1 MSAAILVVEDD
12 ADTLELVALGLE
24 DAGYRALRAANA
36 EEAESALA
44 DEVPDGVVLDLVLP
58 GQSGLALL
66 RRLRFEERTR
76 HVPVL
81 LLTAH
86 ALEQDRVLG
95 LEAGADDY
103 IVKPFSA
110 RELAARVGAVLRRR
124 RIRGSSPELVEIGG
138 VQADPLTQRASAGGQ
153 ALDLPRTQFRLL
165 YFLMTHP
172 DRLYSRSQLRELVWP
187 DEASLEERSVDVHI
201 TRLRK
206 ALAATGN
213 ERLIET
219 VRGSGYRLRGS
230 SPSG

>member
-1 MSAAILVVEDD
+1 MGAAILVVEDD
-12 ADTLELVALGLE
+12 PETLELVALGLE
-24 DAGYRALRAANA
+24 DAGYRALRAASA
-36 EEAESALA
+36 EEAEAALA
-44 DEVPDGVVLDLVLP
+44 GELPEGVVLDLVLP

-66 RRLRFEERTR
+66 RRMRFEERTQD
-76 HVPVL
+76 VPVL

-86 ALEQDRVLG
+86 AFEQDRVLG

-110 RELAARVGAVLRRR
+110 RELAARIGAVLRRR
-124 RIRGSSPELVEIGG
+124 RSFGRSPELVEIGD

-153 ALDLPRTQFRLL
+153 PLDLPRTQFRLL

-172 DRLYSRSQLRELVWP
+172 GRLYSRGQLRELVWA
-187 DEASLEERSVDVHI
+187 DEVSLEERSIDVHV

-206 ALAATGN
+206 ALAASGN
-213 ERLIET
+213 EQLIET

-230 SPSG
+230 

>member
-1 MSAAILVVEDD
+1 MGAAILVVEDD
-12 ADTLELVALGLE
+12 PNTLELVALGLE
-24 DAGYRALRAANA
+24 DAGYRTLRAGSA
-36 EEAESALA
+36 EEAEAALSAEL
-44 DEVPDGVVLDLVLP
+44 PDGVVLDLVLP

-66 RRLRFEERTR
+66 RRMRFEERTQ

-124 RIRGSSPELVEIGG
+124 RNRGLSPEMIEIEG
-138 VQADPLTQRASAGGQ
+138 VQADPLTQRASVGGQ
-153 ALDLPRTQFRLL
+153 PLDLPRAQFRLL
-165 YFLMTHP
+165 YFLMRHP
-172 DRLYSRSQLRELVWP
+172 GRLYTRSQLRELVWAE
-187 DEASLEERSVDVHI
+187 DASLEERSVDVHI

-206 ALAATGN
+206 ALAPSGH
-213 ERLIET
+213 EHLIET
-219 VRGSGYRLRGS
+219 VRGSGYRFRGA
-230 SPSG
+230 

>member
-1 MSAAILVVEDD
+1 MGAAILVVEDD
-12 ADTLELVALGLE
+12 PNTLELVALGLE
-24 DAGYRALRAANA
+24 DAGFSTLRASSA
-36 EEAESALA
+36 EQAEVALA
-44 DEVPDGVVLDLVLP
+44 RSLPDGVVLDLVLP
-58 GQSGLALL
+58 GQSGLAFL
-66 RRLRFEERTR
+66 RRIRFEERTQ

-86 ALEQDRVLG
+86 ALEEDRVLG

-124 RIRGSSPELVEIGG
+124 RERGRSPEMIEIGG

-153 ALDLPRTQFRLL
+153 PLDLPRTQFRLL

-172 DRLYSRSQLRELVWP
+172 GRLYSRSQLREQVWA
-187 DEASLEERSVDVHI
+187 DEVSLEERSVDVHI

-206 ALAATGN
+206 ALAASGN
-213 ERLIET
+213 DHLIET
-219 VRGSGYRLRGS
+219 VRGSGYRLRGA
-230 SPSG
+230 

>member
-12 ADTLELVALGLE
+12 ASTLELVALGLE
-24 DAGYRALRAANA
+24 DAGYRALRAGSA
-36 EEAESALA
+36 EQAEALLA
-44 DEVPDGVVLDLVLP
+44 HELPDGVVLDLVLP

-66 RRLRFEERTR
+66 RRMRFEERTEN
-76 HVPVL
+76 VPVL

-86 ALEQDRVLG
+86 AMEQDRVLG

-124 RIRGSSPELVEIGG
+124 RGRARSPELVAIGEL
-138 VQADPLTQRASAGGQ
+138 QADPLTQRASAGGRPLQ
-153 ALDLPRTQFRLL
+153 LPRAQFRLL

-172 DRLYSRSQLRELVWP
+172 GRLYSRRQLRELVWP
-187 DEASLEERSVDVHI
+187 DDATLEERSVDVHI

-206 ALAATGN
+206 ALAPSGHGD
-213 ERLIET
+213 LIET
-219 VRGSGYRLRGS
+219 VRGSGYRMRGA
-230 SPSG
+230 

>member
-1 MSAAILVVEDD
+1 MGAAILVVEDD
-12 ADTLELVALGLE
+12 ANTLELVALGLE
-24 DAGYRALRAANA
+24 DAGFRALRAASA
-36 EEAESALA
+36 EEAETALA
-44 DEVPDGVVLDLVLP
+44 GAVPDGVVLDLILP
-58 GQSGLALL
+58 GQSGLAFL
-66 RRLRFEERTR
+66 RRLRFEERTQ

-86 ALEQDRVLG
+86 ALEEDRVLG

-124 RIRGSSPELVEIGG
+124 RGRARSPEMVEVGG

-153 ALDLPRTQFRLL
+153 PLDLPRTQFRLL

-172 DRLYSRSQLRELVWP
+172 GRLYSRSQLRELVWT
-187 DEASLEERSVDVHI
+187 DEVALEERSVDVHI

-206 ALAATGN
+206 ALGASGHDH
-213 ERLIET
+213 LIET
-219 VRGSGYRLRGS
+219 VRGAGYRLRGS
-230 SPSG
+230 